1 MELNNSMIT
10 EIGWVVQVLTALC
23 CIVYLLLVLHSSETS
38 GDRSILKTVIAYI
51 ITFLFSFFSG
61 VAYRVNPAFYV
72 CITPLVLFV
81 LMISPV
87 LLYRIVYGLTET
99 KGEKRFSH
107 LHFVVPVI
115 ITVIWAVITALSL
128 PFNVRVDIIRNFAQ
142 PAPGYGWQSAYFTSI
157 SLHFFGFGLIYL
169 LLSFARLLTY
179 HKAITREDHPGSHYR
194 MRWMGAI
201 LTLSLLFTLSG
212 GLVSVTGN
220 RHVYF
225 NHLNAVTH
233 GVANI
238 TILFILTLNILRKN
252 YPPRQ
257 TRRNAPVPVSVP
269 EDAHDSAALEKKPER
284 KEVRQKKVRQKPL
297 RAKKTLVKLSKGNL
311 ESYFRSEKPWLAP
324 GLTLVGLAEK
334 LGTNRV
340 ILSGFINRTY
350 GVNFNIWVNEW
361 RLAELERLRK
371 CKKYSNRP
379 LAELIAR
386 AGFGSYDSYRRAKE
400 ASRGKGEGDEQ

>member
-38 GDRSILKTVIAYI
+38 GDRSILKTVVAYI
-51 ITFLFSFFSG
+51 TVLFLPFFFGVVYRLNPSFY
-61 VAYRVNPAFYV
+61 A

-87 LLYRIVYGLTET
+87 LLYKIVYGLTNT
-99 KGEKRFSH
+99 KGGKRFSR
-107 LHFVVPVI
+107 LHFVVPVL
-115 ITVIWAVITALSL
+115 ITVIWTVITTLSL
-128 PFNVRVDIIRNFAQ
+128 PFDVRVDIIRNFAQ
-142 PAPGYGWQSAYFTSI
+142 PAPGYGWQSAYFTSL
-157 SLHFFGFGLIYL
+157 SLHFFVFGLIYL
-169 LLSFARLLTY
+169 PLSCAGLLAYRKSTSM
-179 HKAITREDHPGSHYR
+179 ENHPDSRYR
-194 MRWMGAI
+194 MRWMSAVLI
-201 LTLSLLFTLSG
+201 LSILFTLSG

-220 RHVYF
+220 RHIYF
-225 NHLNAVTH
+225 NQLKTGTQ

-252 YPPRQ
+252 YPSRQ
-257 TRRNAPVPVSVP
+257 TRRNVPVPVSVP
-269 EDAHDSAALEKKPER
+269 APTRVRVTPEEKEMQE
-284 KEVRQKKVRQKPL
+284 KEVRQKPL
-297 RAKKTLVKLSKGNL
+297 RAKKTLVKLSKRNL
-311 ESYFRSEKPWLAP
+311 ESFFHGEKPWLDP
-324 GLTLVGLAEK
+324 GLTLAGLAEK

-340 ILSGFINRTY
+340 VLSGFINRTY
-350 GVNFNIWVNEW
+350 GVNFNTWVNEW

-371 CKKYSNRP
+371 YKKYSNRP

>member
-1 MELNNSMIT
+1 MIT

-23 CIVYLLLVLHSSETS
+23 CIVYLLLVLHFCETS
-38 GDRSILKTVIAYI
+38 GDRSVLKTVIAYI
-51 ITFLFSFFSG
+51 TVLFLPFFFG
-61 VAYRVNPAFYV
+61 VVYRLNPAFYV

-81 LMISPV
+81 LVISPV

-99 KGEKRFSH
+99 KGEKRFSR
-107 LHFVVPVI
+107 LHFVVPVV
-115 ITVIWAVITALSL
+115 ITVIWAVITALSV
-128 PFNVRVDIIRNFAQ
+128 PFDVRVDIIRNFARS
-142 PAPGYGWQSAYFTSI
+142 AHGYGWQSAYFTSI
-157 SLHFFGFGLIYL
+157 SLHFFVFGVIYL
-169 LLSFARLLTY
+169 PLSFARLLTY
-179 HKAITREDHPGSHYR
+179 HKAISREDHPDSRYR

-212 GLVSVTGN
+212 GLVSITGN

-257 TRRNAPVPVSVP
+257 TRRNALVPVSVP
-269 EDAHDSAALEKKPER
+269 EDAHDSTALEKKPEK
-284 KEVRQKKVRQKPL
+284 KEVRQKPV
-297 RAKKTLVKLSKGNL
+297 RAKKTLVKLSKRNL
-311 ESYFRSEKPWLAP
+311 ESFFHGEKPWLDP
-324 GLTLVGLAEK
+324 GLTLAGLAEK

-340 ILSGFINRTY
+340 VLSGFINRTY
-350 GVNFNIWVNEW
+350 GINFNTWVNEW

-371 CKKYSNRP
+371 YKKYSNRP

-400 ASRGKGEGDEQ
+400 ASRGKEEDDEQ

>member
-1 MELNNSMIT
+1 MELNNSMIA

-23 CIVYLLLVLHSSETS
+23 CIVYLLLVLHSCETS
-38 GDRSILKTVIAYI
+38 GDRRVLKTVIAYI
-51 ITFLFSFFSG
+51 TTFLFSFFSG
-61 VAYRVNPAFYV
+61 VAYRANPAFYV

-99 KGEKRFSH
+99 KGEKRFSR
-107 LHFVVPVI
+107 LHFVVPVV

-128 PFNVRVDIIRNFAQ
+128 PFDVRVDIIRNFARS
-142 PAPGYGWQSAYFTSI
+142 APGYGWQSAYFTSI
-157 SLHFFGFGLIYL
+157 SLHFFVFGVIYL
-169 LLSFARLLTY
+169 PLSFARLLTY
-179 HKAITREDHPGSHYR
+179 HKAISREDHPDSRYR

-252 YPPRQ
+252 YPPRRAGR
-257 TRRNAPVPVSVP
+257 TPLVPPSVP
-269 EDAHDSAALEKKPER
+269 DPTLVPAVPEE
-284 KEVRQKKVRQKPL
+284 KEVQQKPL

-311 ESYFRSEKPWLAP
+311 ESYFRSEKPWLDP

-340 ILSGFINRTY
+340 VLSGFINRTY

-371 CKKYSNRP
+371 YKKYGNRP
-379 LAELIAR
+379 LADLIAR

-400 ASRGKGEGDEQ
+400 ASRGKEEDDEQ